1 MNVSRRRCHMNLSWR
16 REVRKSQLGSCSRRG
31 SPCLE
36 RLIAE
41 DAEAAASGEMAL
53 DVEDPMESG

>member
-1 MNVSRRRCHMNLSWR
+1 MNLSWR